1 VRAQRVRLPL
11 GDSTPK
17 AGQRSAIIYTIIEE
31 CRLHGVDPF
40 AYLADVMPR
49 IMDHSSH
56 RIAELL
62 PRQWARSHGQG

>member
-1 VRAQRVRLPL
+1 MGKKNWLFIWH
-11 GDSTPK
+11 PK

-40 AYLADVMPR
+40 VYLVDVLPR

-56 RIAELL
+56 HIAELF
-62 PRQWARSHGQG
+62 PR